1 MRLGDAIGGVAVHIA
16 ARVMA
21 AAESGEL
28 LVSRTVADLIAGS
41 GIQLAD
47 RGEHTLKG
55 VPGSWRLYAVIA

>member
-1 MRLGDAIGGVAVHIA
+1 MRLGDDIGGVAVHIA
-16 ARVMA
+16 ARIMA
-21 AAESGEL
+21 AAASGEL

-55 VPGSWRLYAVIA
+55 RSGSWRL